1 MVKVDASMFTR
12 STNVTCRMYLYI
24 HIYYACVCVAMPEEV
39 DDWNDEYA
47 QPNVVNYTFN
57 TQSVLIC
64 WQLASTHSL
73 FAMYVPTPPESER
86 RGTAEFP
93 L

>member
-1 MVKVDASMFTR
+1 
-12 STNVTCRMYLYI
+12 
-24 HIYYACVCVAMPEEV
+24 MPEEV